1 MMQLIILGSSSAVST
16 PGHEN
21 THMVL
26 VTDDKAVMIDCV
38 SNPLIR
44 LRRAG
49 VAFDQ
54 LTDLI
59 LTHFHPD
66 HVSGA
71 PTMLMEMWLLG
82 RRRPLIIHGL
92 AYTLE
97 RIKTLMDLYGWGSWP
112 DFFPV
117 VFNDLPEREL
127 TTVVDGNDFRILS
140 SPVRHLIPTIGLRI
154 ECVSN
159 NTAFAYSCDTEPSE
173 EVARLAA
180 GADLLIHEAAG
191 RGRGHSSAEQAGE
204 IARRAEVGR
213 LLLIHYPT
221 ATGETT
227 RLVQAAQGT
236 FHGDVAL
243 AEDFMVLDL
252 GSSSSALPAPDEV

>member
-1 MMQLIILGSSSAVST
+1 MIQLTILGSSSAVST
-16 PGHEN
+16 ENHEN

-26 VTDDKAVMIDCV
+26 VAEDKAVMIDCV

-44 LRRAG
+44 LRKAG
-49 VAFDQ
+49 VASEQ

-66 HVSGA
+66 HVSGV
-71 PTMLMEMWLLG
+71 PLMLMEMWLLG
-82 RRRPLIIHGL
+82 RRRPLHVHGL

-97 RIKTLMDLYGWGSWP
+97 RIRTLMDLYGWGSWP

-117 VFNDLPEREL
+117 VFEDVPEREL
-127 TTVVDGNDFRILS
+127 TKVVEGDDFLVLS

-154 ECVSN
+154 ECISN
-159 NTAFAYSCDTEPSE
+159 NKVIAYSCDTEPSE

-180 GADLLIHEAAG
+180 GADLLIHEASG

-221 ATGETT
+221 ATGDLTQ
-227 RLVQAAQGT
+227 LVGAAQRT

-243 AEDFMVLDL
+243 AVDFMVLDL
-252 GSSSSALPAPDEV
+252 G